1 MTNIERKLIVN
12 EISLTKLFTYNN
24 NVYHIGEKFN
34 SLERNYP
41 KSSSKTKTKAV
52 TGAKLMMAGLLCHH
66 NSINELIT
74 TAHDKHT
81 TFEYLF
87 AKKEYIPKM
96 HGFRDCI
103 INTDYKQIE
112 TINYS
117 VIEKAKE
124 NKIFIKNR
132 IDGLT
137 VVAHDGVEMAETAK
151 EIDNLPEREHQNGE
165 IKKYIKYLCTMN
177 IGFKGNII
185 ISSTQLTEREKIL
198 TESGRKKAKTIGET
212 TALLE
217 TLPTLDKIIGRCVD
231 VNVMDALFLNVK
243 VMTEIDKRNQYFV
256 IRMEDDTKNIYK
268 DAEGLFKNR
277 KADEEYE
284 LVEITEEI
292 DIKYSK
298 AAKHKDK
305 KKIKKKTEK
314 RKITDNEI
322 NERKFIKEETSIRK
336 NSVRKIKRY
345 EKVIRKVEV
354 WDDTG
359 FTYSTYDGQL
369 RVIKSVEKY
378 WNDSEEKTQELYIV
392 TNMVSHQKGTII
404 KIMHLRWHIENCGFR
419 KIKQQFNFEHIFIG
433 ELNAINYIFQ
443 MMILVSNLLELYLK
457 IRLKEAPKYT
467 YIMLGKIFEK
477 EIQNT
482 LNIGN
487 ILLGIP

>member
-1 MTNIERKLIVN
+1 MIAN

-34 SLERNYP
+34 SLERNYS

-52 TGAKLMMAGLLCHH
+52 TGAKLIMAGLLCHH

-74 TAHDKHT
+74 TTHNKQTSFAN
-81 TFEYLF
+81 LF
-87 AKKEYIPKM
+87 ARKEYIPKM

-103 INTDYKQIE
+103 INTDYRQIE
-112 TINYS
+112 KINYS

-124 NKIFIKNR
+124 NKIFMKNR
-132 IDGLT
+132 VDGLT
-137 VVAHDGVEMAETAK
+137 VIAHDGVEMAETTK
-151 EIDNLPEREHQNGE
+151 DIDNLPEREHQNGE

-177 IGFKGNII
+177 IGIRGNII
-185 ISSTQLTEREKIL
+185 VSSTQLTEREKVT

-217 TLPTLDKIIGRCVD
+217 TLPTIDKIIGSNVD

-243 VMTEIDKRNQYFV
+243 VMKEINKRKQYFV
-256 IRMEDDTKNIYK
+256 IRMEDNTKNIYK
-268 DAEGLFKNR
+268 DAEGLFKKK

-284 LVEITEEI
+284 LVEIIEEI
-292 DIKYSK
+292 DIKYGK

-305 KKIKKKTEK
+305 KKIKRRVEK
-314 RKITDNEI
+314 RKITDNKL
-322 NERKFIKEETSIRK
+322 NERKLIKEEISTKK
-336 NSVRKIKRY
+336 NSIRKIKRY
-345 EKVIRKVEV
+345 EKVIRRIEV

-359 FTYSTYDGQL
+359 FTYSTYDEQL
-369 RVIKSVEKY
+369 RVIRSVEKY
-378 WNDSEEKTQELYIV
+378 WNGSEEKIQELYIV
-392 TNMVSHQKGTII
+392 TNMLLHQRSTII

-457 IRLKEAPKYT
+457 IRLKEPINLT
-467 YIMLGKIFEK
+467 YVMIGKIFEK
-477 EIQNT
+477 EIQNII
-482 LNIGN
+482 NIGG